1 MAIER
6 INPEG
11 LLTWPQMAQVV
22 VETRQRLVFIA
33 GQTATDKDFTP
44 LGGDDLGAQARI
56 AFGNLR
62 LALEAAGTSPEHVLS
77 STVYIVGLD
86 GEKAGIFAAAMNEA
100 LDGKPFPPHAVTMIG
115 AASLGGASLLIE
127 ISAVAA
133 LP

>member
-33 GQTATDKDFTP
+33 GQTATDKDFTS
-44 LGGDDLGAQARI
+44 LGGNDLGAQARI

-62 LALEAAGTSPEHVLS
+62 LALEAAGTSPENVLS

-115 AASLGGASLLIE
+115 VASLGGASLLIE
-127 ISAVAA
+127 ISAIAA